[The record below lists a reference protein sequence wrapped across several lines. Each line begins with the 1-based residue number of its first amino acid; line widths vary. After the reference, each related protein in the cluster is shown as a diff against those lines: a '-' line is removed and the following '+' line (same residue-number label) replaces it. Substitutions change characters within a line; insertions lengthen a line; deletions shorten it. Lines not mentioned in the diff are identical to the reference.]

1 MEENTTLE
9 EMETPTETPTD
20 TEQETPTEIS
30 TEAEQETP
38 TEAETEN
45 SETPL
50 FFDSLPDNS
59 ENVVHEMFAIL
70 GVNLDYTPQN
80 KFQCFTMGMQFI
92 AAFFVIY
99 MFLKYLFKVMGSFLS
114 PKAW

>member
-9 EMETPTETPTD
+9 EMETPTETPT
-20 TEQETPTEIS
+20 
-30 TEAEQETP
+30 EAEQETP
-38 TEAETEN
+38 TEVETEN

-50 FFDSLPDNS
+50 FFESLPDNS

-80 KFQCFTMGMQFI
+80 KFQCFTMGLQFI
-92 AAFFVIY
+92 SAFFVIY